1 MGAAVRVYDRR
12 LTCLFLLQCPVLT
25 VELTEHLAHAEET
38 QNSALAAADRVK
50 HSLQASA
57 VDHGGPQEKVPVL
70 QQNKGCVLVT
80 DRQTHTPLAMVQGI
94 VSVWKCLLS

>member
-1 MGAAVRVYDRR
+1 MRVYDRR
-12 LTCLFLLQCPVLT
+12 LTCPFLLQCPVLT

-50 HSLQASA
+50 RSLQSSA

-70 QQNKGCVLVT
+70 QQHKGCVLVR
-80 DRQTHTPLAMVQGI
+80 DRQTPLLLWVQDI